1 MYSHQQQG
9 KGLFSFLAGC
19 VAAVVAIA
27 GILLTLNMSSSRDF
41 KQPELTNRTQIPE
54 GTQTLTP
61 LGVSAPTFDARQAS
75 GGEGEI
81 INVAEN
87 TTNKIT
93 PNSRAEYG
101 NATPIDA
108 ISVQEQDIPVQTS
121 NQNVV
126 QNTMPKPQPPATDV
140 PDDPILGNA
149 VAAATTTTRVNEVK
163 RETAQK
169 VQPEKRETRR
179 ETRRRQREEDLA
191 DNQAKPTA
199 EQILNAGN
207 LEKAQEVARREA
219 REKRRQQRREE
230 AAKRREAQRQLAAT
244 ENSKQEPVQAANKR
258 TTDANKPAN
267 NERRASNKTE
277 TANNARKTTTQ
288 PENTVPVAK
297 NETKTR
303 TNQRASIQAG
313 AYNKRD
319 MADAQRAKLA
329 LMGVQTDVVE
339 AKTPRGNTI
348 YRVQTRVMDGKRA
361 EQVRQKLNENGVST
375 FTHKQ

>member
-87 TTNKIT
+87 VAENTTNKIT

-108 ISVQEQDIPVQTS
+108 ISVHEQDTPVQAS
-121 NQNVV
+121 NRNVA
-126 QNTMPKPQPPATDV
+126 QNTTPQPPVTTEV

-149 VAAATTTTRVNEVK
+149 VAAATTATRVNEV
-163 RETAQK
+163 
-169 VQPEKRETRR
+169 KRETRR

-230 AAKRREAQRQLAAT
+230 AAKRREAQQLAAT
-244 ENSKQEPVQAANKR
+244 ANSKQEPVQAANKR

-267 NERRASNKTE
+267 NERRAANKTE
-277 TANNARKTTTQ
+277 TANNTRKTTTQ

>member
-61 LGVSAPTFDARQAS
+61 LGISAPTFDARQAS

-108 ISVQEQDIPVQTS
+108 ISVHEQDTPVQAS
-121 NQNVV
+121 NRNVA
-126 QNTMPKPQPPATDV
+126 QNTTPQPPVTTEV

-169 VQPEKRETRR
+169 AQPAKRETRQ

-230 AAKRREAQRQLAAT
+230 AAKRREAQQLTAT

-267 NERRASNKTE
+267 NERRAATKTE
-277 TANNARKTTTQ
+277 TTNNARKTTTQ
-288 PENTVPVAK
+288 PENTAEIAK